1 MADQLLKTADTI
13 LDNINGINV
22 NNTLV
27 TQADVNDVI
36 IKLEQIV
43 DSGGIFTEQNP
54 KIALNNTQQYLDI
67 LIDLI
72 KKRVLLEDV

>member
-22 NNTLV
+22 NNKLV
-27 TQADVNDVI
+27 TQTDVNDVI

-72 KKRVLLEDV
+72 KKRVLLENV